1 MRFRVLKEPQW
12 CSLLAGGAY
21 IKVNAMTEAEGAKE
35 RN

>member
-1 MRFRVLKEPQW
+1 MRFRVIKEPQW

-21 IKVNAMTEAEGAKE
+21 IKDGAMTEAEGAKE